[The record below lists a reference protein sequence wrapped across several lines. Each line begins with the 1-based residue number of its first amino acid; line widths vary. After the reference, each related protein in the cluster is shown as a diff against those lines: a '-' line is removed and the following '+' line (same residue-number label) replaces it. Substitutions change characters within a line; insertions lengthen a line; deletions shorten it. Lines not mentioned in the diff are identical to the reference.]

1 MAGLLKL
8 TDNVPSKLA
17 PENILTPEE
26 LADRLKVPRTWVF
39 EKTRSRCQNPI
50 PHFRIG
56 RYIRF
61 DWTRVVEWLAT
72 TEGERAG
79 RPDFSSTR

>member
-1 MAGLLKL
+1 MAGLKIGRNAS
-8 TDNVPSKLA
+8 DRLA
-17 PENILTPEE
+17 AENILTPEE
-26 LADRLKVPRTWVF
+26 LADRLKVPRSWIF

-72 TEGERAG
+72 TEDERAG
-79 RPDFSSTR
+79 RPDFSSAR